1 MNRRLCYLLVLAAT
15 SLVACRGNEIT
26 ATSPSIAGLQQPSL
40 DKLAGN
46 AKKPGKPSVVT
57 ASCDITT
64 AVADYRARL
73 GTLNSNVV
81 GEQPGGRR
89 EINWDAVPA
98 LNTNNN
104 TFPANFFNQP
114 VTGRARGVVF
124 STNGSGFRV
133 SDNDFFDINP
143 DYADEFNAFSP
154 IRTFAAV
161 ESNRTDVQFFV
172 AGGNTSALSSGFGV
186 VFSDVDKK
194 GSAQIKLIGANGHSL
209 GDFQAPAC
217 PGGFSFVGVA
227 FDTQVIARVEIKSG
241 KGALGANSDDV
252 SDRNHGP
259 ARDLVVMDDFIY
271 GEPRALP

>member
-1 MNRRLCYLLVLAAT
+1 MNRRLCYFLVLAAT
-15 SLVACRGNEIT
+15 GLAACRGNELT
-26 ATSPSIAGLQQPSL
+26 ATGPSVAGLQEPSL
-40 DKLAGN
+40 DKLGGK
-46 AKKPGKPSVVT
+46 AKKPGKPTVVT

-64 AVADYRARL
+64 AVADYRALL

-89 EINWDAVPA
+89 EINWDGVPA
-98 LNTNNN
+98 GSTNTN
-104 TFPANFFNQP
+104 TFPGDFFNQP

-124 STNGSGFRV
+124 STKGSGFRV
-133 SDNDFFDINP
+133 SDNDFADINP

-154 IRTFAAV
+154 IRTFSAV
-161 ESNRTDVQFFV
+161 ESNRTDVHFFV
-172 AGGNTSALSSGFGV
+172 AGTSTSALSSGFGV

-194 GSAQIKLIGANGHSL
+194 GSASIKLIGANGHDL
-209 GDFQAPAC
+209 GKFDAPAC

-241 KGALGANSDDV
+241 KGPLGSSLDDISDKD
-252 SDRNHGP
+252 HGK

-271 GEPRALP
+271 GEPRAF